1 MKFLI
6 LFAQFFKIGLFSIGG
21 GLATLPFV
29 FELADRYPWWLDREI
44 IANMLAVAQ
53 SLPGAVGVNFA
64 SYTGFRYAGL
74 GMTGEMNLVRGIP
87 GGYTAALGLALPSII
102 IIIVIART
110 LKAFK
115 ESPVVA
121 ALFTGFRPAAAGL
134 LSAAG
139 LGAILIS
146 LYNPAASS
154 WTGWVRWKETLLFIV
169 LFLLIYKFKKHPI
182 VYFAAAGVAGVA
194 LGL

>member
-1 MKFLI
+1 
-6 LFAQFFKIGLFSIGG
+6 
-21 GLATLPFV
+21 
-29 FELADRYPWWLDREI
+29 
-44 IANMLAVAQ
+44 
-53 SLPGAVGVNFA
+53 
-64 SYTGFRYAGL
+64 
-74 GMTGEMNLVRGIP
+74 MNLIRGIP
-87 GGYTAALGLALPSII
+87 GGYTAALALALPSII

-146 LYNPAASS
+146 LYNPAAVFP
-154 WTGWVRWKETLLFIV
+154 WTGFLRGKETLLFIV
-169 LFLLIYKFKKHPI
+169 LFLLIYRFKKHPV
-182 VYFAAAGVAGVA
+182 VYLAGAAAAGIA